1 MTLSLFSTFTKR
13 QSKFQMDTLKEFVK
27 PKCIVTRHINF
38 LKVSEFQKLLLD
50 SKSREKSR
58 VN

>member
-38 LKVSEFQKLLLD
+38 LKVSEF
-50 SKSREKSR
+50 
-58 VN
+58 

>member
-1 MTLSLFSTFTKR
+1 MFSSQTLWQYVENYMTLSLFSTFTKR

-38 LKVSEFQKLLLD
+38 LKVSEF
-50 SKSREKSR
+50 
-58 VN
+58 